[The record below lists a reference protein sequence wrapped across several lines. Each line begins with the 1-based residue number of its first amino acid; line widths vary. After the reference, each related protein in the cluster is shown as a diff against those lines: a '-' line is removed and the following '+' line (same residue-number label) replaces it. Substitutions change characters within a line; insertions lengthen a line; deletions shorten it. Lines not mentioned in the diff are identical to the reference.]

1 MPLPWKIKSK
11 TSTLSNARKAN
22 SKKWQS
28 EIRQFFT
35 CNRRCWACKS
45 CSSCSLR
52 CIKRSN
58 AAAFFFLVVS
68 SSKYAILHELNCDY
82 GSYTR
87 LCSVEL
93 LRTDW
98 GRCSEAGLLYVHVT
112 MTHGKRLS
120 YPYSAVFADTVVPSR
135 CHRTIIRWVHDG
147 IAKAS
152 RSRVAF
158 LRQSGSFLFPSY
170 CLREVKNDRWHRWSH
185 EVKTKMTRFEKMPS
199 RWPYE
204 GQNGHTKMYLRKVLR
219 QFFGMPKILQPLTKL
234 LPEPE
239 KLHRRS
245 YDALRCSHEWPDGFP
260 IRAEFEHFLYRVFIW
275 CQFRDSVTPA

>member
-1 MPLPWKIKSK
+1 
-11 TSTLSNARKAN
+11 
-22 SKKWQS
+22 
-28 EIRQFFT
+28 
-35 CNRRCWACKS
+35 
-45 CSSCSLR
+45 
-52 CIKRSN
+52 
-58 AAAFFFLVVS
+58 
-68 SSKYAILHELNCDY
+68 
-82 GSYTR
+82 
-87 LCSVEL
+87 L

-147 IAKAS
+147 IARAS

-170 CLREVKNDRWHRWSH
+170 CLREVKNARWHRWSH
-185 EVKTKMTRFEKMPS
+185 EVKTKMTRFDKMPS

-219 QFFGMPKILQPLTKL
+219 QFFGMPKILPPLTKL

-245 YDALRCSHEWPDGFP
+245 YDGLRCSHEWPDGFP
-260 IRAEFEHFLYRVFIW
+260 IRAEFEHFLYRVSIW
-275 CQFRDSVTPA
+275 CQFQDSVTPAYGETVTNSE